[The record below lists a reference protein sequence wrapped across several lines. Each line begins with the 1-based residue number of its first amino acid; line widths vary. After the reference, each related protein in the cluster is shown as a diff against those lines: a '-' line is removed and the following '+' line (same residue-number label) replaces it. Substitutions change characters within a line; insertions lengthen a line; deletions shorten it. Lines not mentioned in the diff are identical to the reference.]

1 VSTETRVSLRPVKF
15 TDAETVLVSC
25 GGLTASVFRYPTGVK
40 GLRIANEVG
49 HISLLPFQG
58 QQIWDAT
65 FDGRPLTMVSIF
77 TVPQP
82 TQDYLS
88 NYGGFL
94 LHCGVLGMGN
104 PGPTDVHPLN
114 GELPNATYDEAFLLV
129 GDDDAGPYMALA
141 GTYRGAR
148 AFSHHYIAQPTV
160 TLHAGSSRLRVD
172 MTVRN
177 LSRKNMDF
185 MYLTHINFRPVDG
198 SVLLDTAGK
207 GGESLRVI
215 DDDLDAATLA
225 KVREDPTRHR
235 LVEPGS
241 RYDPELVLGLE
252 LLADA
257 DGLAHAMQLHPTGT
271 ADFVSYRPAQ
281 FDHAV
286 RWISR
291 SDDRDALGLLLP
303 ATAEP
308 DGYLAEKA
316 KGNVKSL
323 PAYAEVNFSLEFG
336 ALDEQDAAALRN
348 TITEL
353 VGEMTS
359 HGR

>member
-1 VSTETRVSLRPVKF
+1 VSAETRVSLRPVKF
-15 TDAETVLVSC
+15 TDAETVLVRH
-25 GGLTASVFRYPTGVK
+25 GGLTASVLRYPTGVK
-40 GLRIANEVG
+40 GLRISNEVG

-65 FDGRPLTMVSIF
+65 FGGRPLTMVSIF
-77 TVPQP
+77 TVPYK

-88 NYGGFL
+88 TYGGFL

-104 PGPTDVHPLN
+104 PGPSDVHPLN
-114 GELPNATYDEAFLLV
+114 GELPNAPYDEAFLLV
-129 GDDDAGPYMALA
+129 GDDDFGPYMALT
-141 GTYRGAR
+141 GSYRCAR
-148 AFSHHYIAQPTV
+148 AFSHDYIAHPTITV
-160 TLHAGSSRLRVD
+160 HAGSSRLRLE
-172 MTVRN
+172 MTIRN
-177 LSRKNMDF
+177 LSRRNMDF
-185 MYLTHINFRPVDG
+185 MYLTHINFRPVEG
-198 SVLLDTAGK
+198 STLLDTAGK

-215 DDDLDAATLA
+215 DDDLDAETLA
-225 KVREDPTRHR
+225 KMRADPTQHR
-235 LVEPGS
+235 FIAPGS
-241 RYDPELVLGLE
+241 RYEPELVLGLE
-252 LLADA
+252 VLAGP

-291 SDDRDALGLLLP
+291 SSDRDALGLLLP

-336 ALDEQDAAALRN
+336 ALEKEDAATLRN

>member
-1 VSTETRVSLRPVKF
+1 VRF
-15 TDAETVLVSC
+15 TDAETVLASHR
-25 GGLTASVFRYPTGVK
+25 GLTASVFRYPTGVK
-40 GLRIANEVG
+40 GLRISNEVG

-65 FDGRPLTMVSIF
+65 FGGRSLTMASIF
-77 TVPQP
+77 TAPYP

-104 PGPTDVHPLN
+104 PGPTDVHPLH
-114 GELPNATYDEAFLLV
+114 GELPNASYDEAFLLV
-129 GDDDAGPYMALA
+129 GDDDFGPYMALT
-141 GTYRGAR
+141 GTYRCAR
-148 AFSHHYIAQPTV
+148 AFSHHYIAHPTV
-160 TLHAGSSRLRVD
+160 TLHAASSRLRLD
-172 MTVRN
+172 MTIRN
-177 LSRKNMDF
+177 LSRRNMDF
-185 MYLTHINFRPVDG
+185 MYLAHVNFRPIDG

-207 GGESLRVI
+207 GGEALRVI

-225 KVREDPTRHR
+225 KIRADPTRHR
-235 LVEPGS
+235 FIAPGT

-252 LLADA
+252 LLAGL

-271 ADFVSYRPAQ
+271 ADFVSYRPAE

-336 ALDEQDAAALRN
+336 ALDKQDAAALRD

-359 HGR
+359 HGS

>member
-1 VSTETRVSLRPVKF
+1 MRVSLRPVKF
-15 TDAETVLVSC
+15 TDAETVLVSHE
-25 GGLTASVFRYPTGVK
+25 GLTASVFRYPTGVK
-40 GLRIANEVG
+40 GLRISNELG

-65 FDGRPLTMVSIF
+65 FSGRLLTMASIF
-77 TVPQP
+77 TGPYP

-88 NYGGFL
+88 TYGAFF

-114 GELPNATYDEAFLLV
+114 GELPNAPYDEASLLV
-129 GDDDAGPYMALA
+129 GDDEHGPYMALT
-141 GTYRGAR
+141 GSYRCAK
-148 AFSHHYIAQPTV
+148 AFSHNYVAHPTV
-160 TLHAGSSRLRVD
+160 TLHAARSRVRLD
-172 MTVRN
+172 MTIRN
-177 LSRKNMDF
+177 LSRKNLDF
-185 MYLTHINFRPVDG
+185 MYLAHINFRPVDG

-207 GGESLRVI
+207 GGESVRVI

-225 KVREDPTRHR
+225 KMRADPLRHR
-235 LVEPGS
+235 FIESGA

-252 LLADA
+252 LLAGA

-271 ADFVSYRPAQ
+271 ADFVSYRPAE

-323 PAYAEVNFSLEFG
+323 PAYAEVRFSLEFG
-336 ALDEQDAAALRN
+336 ALDAHDATALRN